1 MNYLLSIIIPEYNQN
16 YVYLKQCLDSIFLRQ
31 QDVDF
36 RRIQVILVK
45 DSLEDDIT
53 DFYRYPIEVLQ
64 TTGHTGCGIARQ
76 IGLNAAT
83 GE

>member
-1 MNYLLSIIIPEYNQN
+1 MYQLLSIIIPEYNQN
-16 YVYLKQCLDSIFLRQ
+16 YVYLKQCLDSIFIRQ

-53 DFYRYPIEVLQ
+53 DVYLYPIEVL
-64 TTGHTGCGIARQ
+64 
-76 IGLNAAT
+76 
-83 GE
+83 

>member
-1 MNYLLSIIIPEYNQN
+1 MDYLLSIIIPEYNQN
-16 YVYLKQCLDSIFLRQ
+16 YVYLKQCLDSIFARQ

-45 DSLEDDIT
+45 DSLEDDIS

-64 TTGHTGCGIARQ
+64 TAGHTGCGIARQ
-76 IGLNAAT
+76 IGLNAAK

>member
-1 MNYLLSIIIPEYNQN
+1 MDYLLSIIIPEYNQN
-16 YVYLKQCLDSIFLRQ
+16 YVYLKQCLDSIFIRQ

-64 TTGHTGCGIARQ
+64 TTGHIGCGIARQ